1 MYHSSVDDDY
11 CVAVYLFYVAM
22 QVPIVR
28 DQVESKST
36 HKSWKK
42 WRQDP
47 SWLQTFF
54 YFAHGQFLKRRL
66 LANNFAQKSSF
77 CAAAN
82 AFKSW
87 SEFVMTVDAAKFKGK
102 SRVENWL
109 FFHFC
114 PLYKNSINR
123 QTSWRGGQHRAH
135 LWVWLVKRG
144 K

>member
-54 YFAHGQFLKRRL
+54 YFAHGQFWKGDYYSRIISHKK
-66 LANNFAQKSSF
+66 AVF
-77 CAAAN
+77 AN

-102 SRVENWL
+102 SRVENWQD

-123 QTSWRGGQHRAH
+123 QTSSRGGLQHRAH

>member
-54 YFAHGQFLKRRL
+54 ILHTV
-66 LANNFAQKSSF
+66 SF
-77 CAAAN
+77 
-82 AFKSW
+82 
-87 SEFVMTVDAAKFKGK
+87 
-102 SRVENWL
+102 
-109 FFHFC
+109 
-114 PLYKNSINR
+114 
-123 QTSWRGGQHRAH
+123 
-135 LWVWLVKRG
+135 VKRDFAAPRE
-144 K
+144 